1 LQTLKVCITVQQES
15 KKANEGDNMHVD
27 NNGVIT
33 RSRENKLTKMQR
45 NFLYFSLMLLA
56 SAPASWLISSD
67 LGATLL
73 IVSVSIISAILFK
86 RMRLH

>member
-1 LQTLKVCITVQQES
+1 
-15 KKANEGDNMHVD
+15 MRVD

-45 NFLYFSLMLLA
+45 NFLYFSLMLLLV